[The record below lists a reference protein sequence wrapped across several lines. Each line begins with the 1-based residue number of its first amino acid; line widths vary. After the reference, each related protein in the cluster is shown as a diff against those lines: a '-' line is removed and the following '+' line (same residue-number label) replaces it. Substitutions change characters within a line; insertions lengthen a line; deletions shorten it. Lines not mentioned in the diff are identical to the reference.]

1 MPPATANSQHGLL
14 WVSLAAFLWIYADAV
29 VLTFQSMVRLSFH
42 DLLIFH
48 QHATAV
54 SPRSHG
60 HSDGELTFG
69 SHANI
74 QCQSPEPIQSSHVV
88 LESCQTISS
97 NNAIKCN
104 KNKKNT
110 TKPWSPKPC
119 TDPWF
124 QLSASRT
131 SCILLLFDQ
140 SFIHL
145 QVPGDHV
152 DLHESQSVLFRLE
165 RIWSASTSK
174 NTALAELLQQ
184 LPMHRLFKASH
195 DPTRWDLTRAF
206 CEGNQCYASI

>member
-29 VLTFQSMVRLSFH
+29 FLTFQSMVRLSFP

-69 SHANI
+69 SHTNI

-104 KNKKNT
+104 KNKLNT

-119 TDPWF
+119 ADPWF

-131 SCILLLFDQ
+131 SWISECPVPTWAHMISLNFQEHSLSQVAPAIAHAIGRSKLLMIQRDEIWHEH
-140 SFIHL
+140 SVKAISAIHL
-145 QVPGDHV
+145 Y
-152 DLHESQSVLFRLE
+152 
-165 RIWSASTSK
+165 I
-174 NTALAELLQQ
+174 
-184 LPMHRLFKASH
+184 
-195 DPTRWDLTRAF
+195 
-206 CEGNQCYASI
+206 

>member
-1 MPPATANSQHGLL
+1 
-14 WVSLAAFLWIYADAV
+14 
-29 VLTFQSMVRLSFH
+29 MVRLSFP

-104 KNKKNT
+104 KNNKKT
-110 TKPWSPKPC
+110 
-119 TDPWF
+119 
-124 QLSASRT
+124 QLSPEVPSHVRT
-131 SCILLLFDQ
+131 LGFNS
-140 SFIHL
+140 
-145 QVPGDHV
+145 
-152 DLHESQSVLFRLE
+152 
-165 RIWSASTSK
+165 
-174 NTALAELLQQ
+174 Q
-184 LPMHRLFKASH
+184 LPGLLASYCFLTNLSSIFKYQVTMLIFMNLRVSCS
-195 DPTRWDLTRAF
+195 DLSAYDQPQLPRT
-206 CEGNQCYASI
+206 QP